1 MKKEVR
7 ITMEGIQVGVSGT
20 VTTQADGI
28 YCYRNGKHMI
38 RYEEAGEDGKERLM
52 NTLKLA
58 PGQIVLNKEGRNT
71 ATRMVFDLKEMTR
84 SEYHTPY
91 GNLDLQITTSEILVT
106 EGLDEIQLMIRYSL
120 SDPGGLLS
128 ENEVR
133 IKIAS
138 MEHFE

>member
-7 ITMEGIQVGVSGT
+7 ITMEGIQAGVQGT
-20 VTTQADGI
+20 VTTQVDGV

-38 RYEEAGEDGKERLM
+38 RYEEAEGDGNERLM

-58 PGQIVLNKEGRNT
+58 PGQIVLNKEGRN
-71 ATRMVFDLKEMTR
+71 ATTRLIFNPKEMTR

-91 GNLDLQITTSEILVT
+91 GNLDLQITTSELLLT
-106 EGLDEIQLMIRYSL
+106 EREDEIQSLIRYSL
-120 SDPGGLLS
+120 SDSGGLLS

-133 IKIAS
+133 IKIVSA
-138 MEHFE
+138 ERCK